1 MAETRE
7 EFIARINAGAGVST
21 NAAPPTTA
29 VEPAP
34 AFQPTTRTNEPVVQL
49 QPQRVVTRPTTPPG
63 TQATAAATA
72 QAGFQLR
79 DAMRLPFLP
88 SQILSF
94 DMGARR
100 NAPPGEVSAVPDL
113 SFDARNRRLDA
124 EGKTIELDLN
134 DTISSDDYSTASR
147 QQGDEAKL
155 QALQQAFPDRAPRQL
170 DDGTIVMQIADS
182 KTGLSKDVP
191 INREGMDYHD
201 LKDFAAQLPE
211 MVMAGAAAY
220 ATRGK
225 GFINTIGQT
234 LASAF
239 AANYTGQV
247 RDVATRALTGIPI
260 DPEQIARA
268 RNADMYLELFVG
280 NPIAAGVGKSFR
292 ALSPFAGA
300 GPHPERSLEFN
311 AEKARGLLSDVFN
324 LEYRATPAE
333 RTGNMA
339 LRAVEAAEGGQPGAR
354 TVIGRLKDEGLLAVH
369 RLIQIAGGKRTPEE
383 EIGSAA
389 IGQLQ
394 DKVVNPLEKA
404 LKATRDAA
412 EATGQTRI
420 LKMMDDAAGVAPG
433 TRVTPTMAGVETLDA
448 FEARRLAAKQ
458 AVDADYKVVRDLEGG
473 TGDVLSGDVAADAV
487 EKIRRELPA
496 VLKEVEV
503 ESDLVDRL
511 GRPIKMTEEQRQ
523 VLKSGMPENLQKS
536 LDDIAK
542 LRGGKVSLETLTKLK
557 TAAYDEIART
567 EAVPGV
573 KDRWFNEIAK
583 IYEMTLQAGIDETGD
598 PALKAALTKARD
610 TYKRELLPFDRPGVK
625 ELARSEF
632 DAGRLSPQQVTAR
645 MFEGPKAIE
654 NYALLK
660 ETLGASNPAF
670 KTLKRAFIDTKISE
684 VTDKVMK
691 TIDAGRLGDT
701 ISALRD
707 SHPELAEE
715 IFGSNVD
722 ELQHALRSQSALRQV
737 DKLTEDEVTVLLG
750 LKNPGRAE
758 LKAVR
763 DMTLVR
769 DKSYVNSIL
778 KDVADGLPISS
789 KIKPT
794 ELVNRLRNVDTPT
807 EDVKTILAALDEDTR
822 EAIAT
827 ATFYDI
833 LDRSS
838 LKEAKTASAA
848 MRGDPLNINPTLLAH
863 NLGAGGSPTR
873 LRNELLLGDTRVAT
887 APTLSSRPGP
897 TRSEVIQNI
906 VDLQAPRETT
916 RDVFRA
922 SGQIAGAA
930 NVLQITKNPFQYAT
944 SWVKKTLI
952 SMAYMSDWGTKF
964 AGNEVFTSAKTAAI
978 ANALIVSEPFVA
990 RAVQTLGPETAEK
1003 FITDLKGSI
1012 DKFVMTLTTDSPENR
1027 QRRELEKV
1035 GRGERG
1041 AVRLESSP
1049 SESKEEFIR
1058 RVNRGAGVQP

>member
-1 MAETRE
+1 
-7 EFIARINAGAGVST
+7 
-21 NAAPPTTA
+21 
-29 VEPAP
+29 
-34 AFQPTTRTNEPVVQL
+34 
-49 QPQRVVTRPTTPPG
+49 
-63 TQATAAATA
+63 
-72 QAGFQLR
+72 
-79 DAMRLPFLP
+79 MRLPFLP
-88 SQILSF
+88 SQILNF
-94 DMGARR
+94 DLGARR

-113 SFDARNRRLDA
+113 SFDARNRRLDT
-124 EGKTIELDLN
+124 EGKTIELDLA
-134 DTISSDDYSTASR
+134 DTISSDDYSIASR

-182 KTGLSKDVP
+182 RTGLSKDVP

-201 LKDFAAQLPE
+201 LKDFAAQIPE
-211 MVMAGAAAY
+211 MAAAIGAAV
-220 ATRGK
+220 ATRGTGIIK
-225 GFINTIGQT
+225 TIGQT

-239 AANYTGQV
+239 AANYTGQI
-247 RDVATRALTGIPI
+247 RDVATRAWTGIPI

-280 NPIAAGVGKSFR
+280 NPAALAVGKAGR
-292 ALSPFAGA
+292 VLSPFAGA

-333 RTGNMA
+333 RTGSMA
-339 LRAVEAAEGGQPGAR
+339 LHAVEAAEGGQPGAR
-354 TVIGRLKDEGLLAVH
+354 TGIGKLKDEGLLAVH

-412 EATGQTRI
+412 EATGQARI
-420 LKMMDDAAGVAPG
+420 LNMLDDASLPSGA
-433 TRVTPTMAGVETLDA
+433 TTKRVTPTMSGGETLEA

-487 EKIRRELPA
+487 EKVRKELPA

-503 ESDLVDRL
+503 ESDLVDRF

-583 IYEMTLQAGIDETGD
+583 IYEMTLQAGIDEMGD

-610 TYKRELLPFDRPGVK
+610 TYKREMLPFDRPGVK

-632 DAGRLSPQQVTAR
+632 DAGRLSPEQVTNR

-654 NYALLK
+654 NYAMLK
-660 ETLGASNPAF
+660 ETLGATNPAF
-670 KTLKRAFIDTKISE
+670 KTLKRAFIDTKLSE
-684 VTDKVMK
+684 VTDPVTK
-691 TIDAGRLGDT
+691 TIDADQLGNT
-701 ISALRD
+701 IKALRS

-778 KDVADGLPISS
+778 KDVADGLPIAS

-838 LKEAKTASAA
+838 LKEAKTVSAA

-887 APTLSSRPGP
+887 APNVSNRPGP

-906 VDLQAPRETT
+906 VDLQAPRETN

-930 NVLQITKNPFQYAT
+930 NVLQLTKAPFQYAT
-944 SWVKKTLI
+944 GWVKKTLI
-952 SMAYMSDWGTKF
+952 SMAYMSDWGTRF

-978 ANALIVSEPFVA
+978 ANALIVSEPFVT

-1041 AVRLESSP
+1041 AVRLESSSS

-1058 RVNRGAGVQP
+1058 RVNQGAGVQP